1 MKLNKDCIRDLLIYL
16 EDNLSYT
23 NKISTGSLS
32 LKDYTRDELVYT
44 VERLSEAG
52 FINAT
57 KICDAPCTPTY
68 HIFSLTY
75 NGHQFLDTVR
85 DNSIWKNTKTVA
97 SQLASVSLPIIQEI
111 AISFIKTKLGLS

>member
-23 NKISTGSLS
+23 HRISTGSLC

-52 FINAT
+52 FINAN
-57 KICDAPCTPTY
+57 KICNGPCTPTY

-75 NGHQFLDTVR
+75 NGHQFLDTIR
-85 DNSIWKNTKTVA
+85 DDKIWKNTKIAA
-97 SQLASVSLPIIQEI
+97 SKLASVSIPIFQEL
-111 AISFIKTKLGLS
+111 ASSLIKSTLGLI

>member
-23 NKISTGSLS
+23 HRISTGSLS

-52 FINAT
+52 FINVS
-57 KICDAPCTPTY
+57 KICDRPCTPTY
-68 HIFSLTY
+68 FIFSLTY
-75 NGHQFLDTVR
+75 NGHQFLDTIR

>member
-23 NKISTGSLS
+23 HRISTGSLS

-52 FINAT
+52 FINSC
-57 KICDAPCTPTY
+57 KISSGPCTPTY
-68 HIFSLTY
+68 FVLSLTY
-75 NGHQFLDTVR
+75 NGHQFLDTIR
-85 DNSIWKNTKTVA
+85 DDKIWKNTKIAT
-97 SQLASVSLPIIQEI
+97 SKLASVSIPIFQEI
-111 AISFIKTKLGLS
+111 ASSLIKSTLGLI

>member
-23 NKISTGSLS
+23 HRISTGSLS

-52 FINAT
+52 FINVS
-57 KICDAPCTPTY
+57 KICDEPCTPTY
-68 HIFSLTY
+68 FILSLTY
-75 NGHQFLDTVR
+75 NGHQFLDTIR

>member
-23 NKISTGSLS
+23 HRISTGSLS

-52 FINAT
+52 FINVS
-57 KICDAPCTPTY
+57 KICDEPCTPTY
-68 HIFSLTY
+68 FIFSLTY
-75 NGHQFLDTVR
+75 NGHQFLDTIR

>member
-23 NKISTGSLS
+23 HRISTGSLS

-57 KICDAPCTPTY
+57 KICDGPCAPTY
-68 HIFSLTY
+68 HIFSLSY
-75 NGHQFLDTVR
+75 NGHQFLDTIR
-85 DNSIWKNTKTVA
+85 DDKIWKNTKIAA
-97 SQLASVSLPIIQEI
+97 SKLASVSIPIFQEI
-111 AISFIKTKLGLS
+111 ASSLIKSTLGLI